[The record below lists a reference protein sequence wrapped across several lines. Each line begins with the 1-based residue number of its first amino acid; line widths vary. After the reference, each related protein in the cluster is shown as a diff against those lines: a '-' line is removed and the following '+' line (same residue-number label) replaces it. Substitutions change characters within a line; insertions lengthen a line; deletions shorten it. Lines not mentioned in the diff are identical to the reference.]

1 MSRGGESD
9 GEVSSGSSELA
20 AAAASEAQSGVA
32 PPGLSQSGAA
42 TACVLETDVR
52 SPGHRQR
59 DGCRDAPPGLC
70 RAEKT
75 AELSSARRPQGKVA
89 AKLRWRNDTFYDD
102 YLHRG
107 AVEPGEFGVMVDV
120 PYGPC

>member
-9 GEVSSGSSELA
+9 GEVSSGSRELA

-52 SPGHRQR
+52 SPGLRQR
-59 DGCRDAPPGLC
+59 DGCRDAPSERSFVRNVSWFLGPSNLSGMPGV
-70 RAEKT
+70 
-75 AELSSARRPQGKVA
+75 SVGA
-89 AKLRWRNDTFYDD
+89 ADLFVVK
-102 YLHRG
+102 
-107 AVEPGEFGVMVDV
+107 GEG
-120 PYGPC
+120 Y